1 MSEEN
6 KNSNLGCFL
15 FFIVGVIATAIYFFA
30 TTSYDEFAEEGA
42 IVLVGIV
49 LAIGY
54 FVLKAL
60 GVFSGNGSEK
70 NETAKNEHAAEQT
83 AKSTNETQPQN
94 QKSGCGK
101 AILIAITTI
110 IIIALAGVLMNNTDF
125 NAVLGILFAV
135 VFFIVIAVVAWTK
148 FFRDL

>member
-60 GVFSGNGSEK
+60 GVFSGNSSEK

-94 QKSGCGK
+94 PKRGCGK